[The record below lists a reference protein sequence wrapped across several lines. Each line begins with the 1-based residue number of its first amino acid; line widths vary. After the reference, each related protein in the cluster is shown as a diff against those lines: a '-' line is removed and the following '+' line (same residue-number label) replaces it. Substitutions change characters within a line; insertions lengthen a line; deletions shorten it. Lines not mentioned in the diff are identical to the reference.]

1 MISTVTDA
9 GQLAD
14 ASGPAMSAT
23 GFSLAEREALYRD
36 FSPLVRR
43 LVGQYGDDPELRQDL
58 HGEIYC
64 RFCDLLNVYDPTR
77 GVPLKAFLVRTLTA
91 SIYTYARRQWR
102 QQRREVCLPGQEM
115 TAMASYHEP
124 AEPSW
129 DDALTRQQFLQRL
142 PGAIACLPGRQRQV
156 LIWRYYEGRSYEEIA
171 TRLKVQVST
180 ARSLVRHGHNS
191 LRRFF
196 SDVEMV

>member
-1 MISTVTDA
+1 LT
-9 GQLAD
+9 LE
-14 ASGPAMSAT
+14 SGPTASAT

-64 RFCDLLNVYDPTR
+64 RFCDLLDAYDPLR

-115 TAMASYHEP
+115 TAIASIYQSNP
-124 AEPSW
+124 PSW
-129 DDALTRQQFLQRL
+129 DEELIRRQALQRL
-142 PGAIACLPGRQRQV
+142 PGALSRLPGRQRKALV
-156 LIWRYYEGRSYEEIA
+156 WRYYEERSYEEIA
-171 TRLKVQVST
+171 GRLQIQVAT

-191 LRRFF
+191 LRRLFA
-196 SDVEMV
+196 DGEMM